1 MASTRTAN
9 IVGARSAAD
18 PVALRIAYETGRIN
32 GGGGSLGAIPDHR
45 LAAVSRIPLATS
57 TDSFRSFVTRAR
69 LVAAN
74 GRADNHVILRA
85 PGDRRGPGAPVPVN
99 PIQMMDR
106 WLAAIGNDRSPDAPA
121 VKVARNRPA
130 DVADACFTEQ
140 GERIVEPASYTSQ
153 GRCNQLYPPHA
164 DPRIAAGAPLT
175 NDILKCELK
184 PIEATDYPLPF
195 TTAQWCD

>member
-1 MASTRTAN
+1 
-9 IVGARSAAD
+9 
-18 PVALRIAYETGRIN
+18 
-32 GGGGSLGAIPDHR
+32 
-45 LAAVSRIPLATS
+45 
-57 TDSFRSFVTRAR
+57 
-69 LVAAN
+69 
-74 GRADNHVILRA
+74 
-85 PGDRRGPGAPVPVN
+85 
-99 PIQMMDR
+99 MMDR

-195 TTAQWCD
+195 THRANGAIEGLVSTRRVRLQPAGNRAETA